1 MATAN
6 PSLFGMLGDEE
17 AMQRQLDEQRAKAF
31 AEQTQEQRLASM
43 GYKAGSQLG
52 RGIAGAFGVDA
63 IDPEVRQKV
72 MRSRIA
78 SQIDFNDFKSVEE
91 GIRSLAQAGFVDDA
105 RTLSAALD
113 ESKKQQAEATAKLR
127 EQDPALKLAAT
138 GNFTPASIAA
148 FKKSQDYTDLVPK
161 ARNTQVV
168 GIAKGTEVPVYED
181 DQGQFTYVQ
190 GADGKQTRAPY
201 YGGVDRTTSK
211 TSIDASTKG
220 RTAFSEE
227 ISKLDAKRVDEA
239 IKTRESAKATVSSLD
254 QLSKLDDQGLISGA
268 YATGRVGATNL
279 LATLGLASPDDIKRL
294 ASSQNYQKVAGD
306 VILGVLGGKLG
317 AGFSNEDRKFI
328 EGLVPQLETSPTAR
342 RQLIAF
348 MRAKNMSI
356 IDETIRLEEYARE
369 NEGLKGFK
377 PKLPMASQ
385 STVIGMSVDDLA
397 KAAGGKIVNGKFVPN
412 K

>member
-6 PSLFGMLGDEE
+6 PSLFGMLGDEA

-31 AEQTQEQRLASM
+31 AEQTREQRLAQM
-43 GYKAGSQLG
+43 GYEAGSQLG
-52 RGIAGAFGVDA
+52 RGIAGAFGVEA

-72 MRSRIA
+72 MLSRIA
-78 SQIDFNDFKSVEE
+78 SEIDPTNEQSVTE
-91 GIRSLAQAGFVDDA
+91 GIQKLRSAGFKDQADA
-105 RTLSAALD
+105 VYKGYLENAKL
-113 ESKKQQAEATAKLR
+113 KAEAVAKLR

-138 GNFTPASIAA
+138 GNFTPASVAA
-148 FKKSQDYTDLVPK
+148 FKKSNDYTDLVPK

-201 YGGVDRTTSK
+201 YGGVDRTTAK

-239 IKTRESAKATVSSLD
+239 IKTRDSAKATVASLD

-279 LATLGLASPDDIKRL
+279 LATLGLASPDDVKRL

-328 EGLVPQLETSPTAR
+328 EGLVPQLETSPMAR

-348 MRAKNMSI
+348 MRAKNMAI
-356 IDETIRLEEYARE
+356 IDETVRLEDYART

-377 PKLPMASQ
+377 PNLPMASP
-385 STVIGMSVDDLA
+385 STVSGMSVDDLA

>member
-6 PSLFGMLGDEE
+6 PSLFGMLGDEA

-31 AEQTQEQRLASM
+31 AEQTREQRLAQM
-43 GYKAGSQLG
+43 GYEAGSQLG
-52 RGIAGAFGVDA
+52 RGIAGAFGVEA

-72 MRSRIA
+72 MLSRIA
-78 SQIDFNDFKSVEE
+78 SEIDPTDEQSIKE
-91 GIRSLAQAGFVDDA
+91 GIQKLRSAGFKDQADA
-105 RTLSAALD
+105 VYKGYLENAKL
-113 ESKKQQAEATAKLR
+113 KAEAVAKLR

-168 GIAKGTEVPVYED
+168 GIAKGTDAPVYED
-181 DQGQFTYVQ
+181 DQGQFIYVQ

-239 IKTRESAKATVSSLD
+239 IKTRESAKATVASLD
-254 QLSKLDDQGLISGA
+254 QLSKLDDQGLISGT

-279 LATLGLASPDDIKRL
+279 LSTLGLASPDDVKRL

-317 AGFSNEDRKFI
+317 TGFSNEDRKFI

-356 IDETIRLEEYARE
+356 IDETIRMEEYARD